1 MSINLTTL
9 EKKAVTKVLLD
20 IVNADG
26 RVTLGE
32 GKYFSQLQNV
42 LGISDSEIEDAKYMS
57 VIGCLSIIKELLP
70 HEKQAL
76 AIMMLEMIRAD
87 GDIDDEEMKVF
98 IVVCAA
104 AEIPL
109 PDVKKVV

>member
-1 MSINLTTL
+1 MSLELTNL
-9 EKKAVTKVLLD
+9 EKKAVAKVLLD

-26 RVTLGE
+26 RVTTGE
-32 GKYFSQLQNV
+32 SAYFQQLQNV
-42 LGISDSEIEDAKYMS
+42 LGISDSNIEEAKYMNAL
-57 VIGCLSIIKELLP
+57 GCLSIIKAMLP

-87 GDIDDEEMKVF
+87 GHIDDEEMKVF

-104 AEIPL
+104 AEISL
-109 PDVKKVV
+109 PK